1 MPARNYDTTTKKPYP
16 RVTQINI
23 KYTAAG
29 VPLIDYLEQMAI
41 VDGDNMVRHLEGGA
55 TSHTLDLTQLTQPVI
70 ERDPATGAEVPGVT
84 HTADS
89 VMRGLLAFL
98 RADQLRRDGA

>member
-16 RVTQINI
+16 RVTQITI
-23 KYTAAG
+23 KYPTNG
-29 VPLIDYLEQMAI
+29 VPQVDYLEQMAI
-41 VDGDNMVRHLEGGA
+41 VDGDGMVRHLEGGA
-55 TSHTLDLTQLTQPVI
+55 TSHTLALSLITQPVV
-70 ERDPATGAEVPGVT
+70 EREPATGAEAPGVT
-84 HTADS
+84 HTSDS